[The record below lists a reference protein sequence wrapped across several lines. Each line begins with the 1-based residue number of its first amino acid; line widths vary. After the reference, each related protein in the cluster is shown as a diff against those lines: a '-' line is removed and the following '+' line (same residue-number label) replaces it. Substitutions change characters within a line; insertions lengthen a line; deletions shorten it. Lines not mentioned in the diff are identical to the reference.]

1 MLEQTGARQ
10 FRSRLIAEGGGVTVD
25 GNELNVGEVMS
36 YKGVMMSSIPNFA
49 MVFGYTNA
57 SWTLKAD
64 LAAEFVCRVINHM
77 DKNGYSRVVPNA
89 EGVQADDT
97 PMFDLEAGYMKR
109 AADRLPKQGPEA
121 PWTVVNNYLA
131 DRPVLKKG
139 KLEDGVLEFAKAGS
153 GTAKKTSSRKA
164 PAKQAA

>member
-1 MLEQTGARQ
+1 
-10 FRSRLIAEGGGVTVD
+10 
-25 GNELNVGEVMS
+25 
-36 YKGVMMSSIPNFA
+36 VMMSSIPNFG

-77 DKNGYSRVVPNA
+77 DKHGYNRVVPNA
-89 EGVQADDT
+89 EGVESDDK
-97 PMFDLEAGYMKR
+97 PLFDLEAGYMKR
-109 AADRLPKQGPEA
+109 AADRLPKQGPAA
-121 PWTVVNNYLA
+121 PWTIENNYLA

-139 KLEDGVLEFAKAGS
+139 EIEDGVLEFSKAG
-153 GTAKKTSSRKA
+153 AAAVKKQSSRKT